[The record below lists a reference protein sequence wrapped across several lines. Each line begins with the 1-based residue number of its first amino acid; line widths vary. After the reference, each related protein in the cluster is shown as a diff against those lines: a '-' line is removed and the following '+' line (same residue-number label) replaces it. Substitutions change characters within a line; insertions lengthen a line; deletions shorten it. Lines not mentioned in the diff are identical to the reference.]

1 MKLMNI
7 LSVVIAQLLGNQQI
21 NECRDVREVD
31 DSVTIGIRLFLKSA
45 CSQDI
50 DEERNVG
57 KVDHTVPVYIS
68 PQDSF
73 EFESANV
80 YRAAENAVEPCCPL
94 VIGQRIAV
102 GIDRKRVVTRVN
114 RWATRQQRVRHRR
127 AAIVGQRSV
136 VDRQ

>member
-21 NECRDVREVD
+21 NESRDVREVD

-57 KVDHTVPVYIS
+57 KVDHTVSVYIS
-68 PQDSF
+68 P
-73 EFESANV
+73 
-80 YRAAENAVEPCCPL
+80 
-94 VIGQRIAV
+94 
-102 GIDRKRVVTRVN
+102 
-114 RWATRQQRVRHRR
+114 
-127 AAIVGQRSV
+127 
-136 VDRQ
+136 